1 MIFLK
6 HFDIANQKLT
16 GVGKVYV
23 PRANKVADLIP
34 IINERMRWTSTT
46 PLKLYEVSQRLIRNK
61 IDSSQPSQEIKPG
74 MIELMK
80 PKLTFTQSEIQ
91 DGDIICFQVDLN
103 EKE

>member
-23 PRANKVADLIP
+23 PRASKV
-34 IINERMRWTSTT
+34 
-46 PLKLYEVSQRLIRNK
+46 
-61 IDSSQPSQEIKPG
+61 
-74 MIELMK
+74 
-80 PKLTFTQSEIQ
+80 TFTQSEIQ
-91 DGDIICFQVDLN
+91 DGDVICFQVDMN